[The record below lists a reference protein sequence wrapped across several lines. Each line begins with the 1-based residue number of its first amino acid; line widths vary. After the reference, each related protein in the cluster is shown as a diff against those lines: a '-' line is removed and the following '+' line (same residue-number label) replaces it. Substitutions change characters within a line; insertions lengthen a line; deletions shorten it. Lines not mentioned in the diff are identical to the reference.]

1 MEKWT
6 ETITIDMLPEQY
18 QPLADVIGV
27 QQLLALAE
35 KQGGSNMYIPKLEA
49 LVRTTRDRQIKEKF
63 NGYNAEELARCYAG
77 YRKSARTARRP
88 DRLPWTI
95 FGAGKQGESEELLH
109 LYPTK

>member
-27 QQLLALAE
+27 QQLLSLAE
-35 KQGGSNMYIPKLEA
+35 KQGGSNMYIPKMEA

-63 NGYNAEELARCYAG
+63 NGYNAEELAHCYGMTVRWVQEICKDSPPPGQLTLDDIWSREA
-77 YRKSARTARRP
+77 
-88 DRLPWTI
+88 
-95 FGAGKQGESEELLH
+95 E
-109 LYPTK
+109 